1 MSERLPV
8 TARGTEPARATVVG
22 SVFDLH
28 GLRCRP
34 DPATAADDETEMQ
47 AAVSRPNLAFP
58 LLPMQVEIGGRG
70 DLGVELRRRE
80 LLRRPPDVR
89 RALALGHPH
98 QPVLE
103 QPAVDPAF
111 AQALELVQAQL
122 PITPDDPVLR
132 QNLIPLS

>member
-28 GLRCRP
+28 GLRCRS
-34 DPATAADDETEMQ
+34 DPATAAADETEMQ
-47 AAVSRPNLAFP
+47 AAVARAPAAPADVAQYLTR
-58 LLPMQVEIGGRG
+58 GGG
-70 DLGVELRRRE
+70 
-80 LLRRPPDVR
+80 P
-89 RALALGHPH
+89 RARPH

-103 QPAVDPAF
+103 QPAVDSAF

-122 PITPDDPVLR
+122 PITPDDLSFAKTPSGEQVVDLSA
-132 QNLIPLS
+132 LIRRRS

>member
-28 GLRCRP
+28 GLRCRS
-34 DPATAADDETEMQ
+34 DPATAAADETEMQ

-80 LLRRPPDVR
+80 LLRRAARRGFGVCAGAGACAGSVADYAGRPPSSAGGPRPRRSRRCR
-89 RALALGHPH
+89 RADRPG
-98 QPVLE
+98 
-103 QPAVDPAF
+103 
-111 AQALELVQAQL
+111 
-122 PITPDDPVLR
+122 
-132 QNLIPLS
+132 

>member
-28 GLRCRP
+28 GLRCRS
-34 DPATAADDETEMQ
+34 DPATAAADETEMQ

-70 DLGVELRRRE
+70 DLGVGTSPARVAQAPTRLAPRPRSGPPAERCRRSPRRRPAWPPHWDW
-80 LLRRPPDVR
+80 RRTGD
-89 RALALGHPH
+89 
-98 QPVLE
+98 
-103 QPAVDPAF
+103 
-111 AQALELVQAQL
+111 
-122 PITPDDPVLR
+122 
-132 QNLIPLS
+132 

>member
-34 DPATAADDETEMQ
+34 DPATAAADETEMQ
-47 AAVSRPNLAFP
+47 AAVPGPNLAFP
-58 LLPMQVEIGGRG
+58 LLPMQVEVGGRG

-80 LLRRPPDVR
+80 LLRRPPDLR
-89 RALALGHPH
+89 RALALGHPQRSEERRVGKECRSRWSPYH
-98 QPVLE
+98 
-103 QPAVDPAF
+103 
-111 AQALELVQAQL
+111 
-122 PITPDDPVLR
+122 
-132 QNLIPLS
+132 